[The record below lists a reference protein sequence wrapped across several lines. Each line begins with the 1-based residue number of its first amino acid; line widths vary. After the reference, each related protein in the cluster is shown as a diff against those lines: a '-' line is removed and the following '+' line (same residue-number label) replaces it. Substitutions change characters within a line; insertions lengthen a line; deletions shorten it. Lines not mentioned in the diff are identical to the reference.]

1 MAGMNA
7 EEKEDNA
14 IVLRTQQGGRSATS
28 TTRAYRFDLNGS
40 ALDRG
45 APQLEVKGVTLR
57 FGGVQALRDVAV
69 TIRQGEIHAII
80 GPNGAGKTSLLNC
93 VNGLY
98 RPQQGSIKLH
108 NGRVRELTRA
118 RPSRIARWGV
128 ARSFQNIELF
138 RHMTVVENL
147 LLGRHVHMRHYVGPA
162 LIYYG
167 PARRQEIR
175 ERELVEEVID
185 FLELQAVR
193 KQEVGTLSYGF
204 QKRVELGRAL
214 CMQPA
219 VLLLDEPMAGMNAE
233 EKEDMA
239 RYILD
244 VNELAGVTV
253 VLIEHDMSVVMDI
266 SRRITAPGLRA
277 RDRERQPH
285 RGLRRAGGRQGL
297 ARSPR
302 VTDPDTT
309 FPKPLARLRSEKHDG
324 LVARRQADAVA
335 VPEIAPNA
343 AARTCSSLM
352 IV

>member
-1 MAGMNA
+1 
-7 EEKEDNA
+7 
-14 IVLRTQQGGRSATS
+14 VTS

-40 ALDRG
+40 ALGRG
-45 APQLEVKGVTLR
+45 EAQLEVNGVSLR
-57 FGGVQALRDVAV
+57 FGGVHALRNVSV

-98 RPQQGSIKLH
+98 RPQQGSIRLH
-108 NGRVRELTRA
+108 NGTVHELTRA

-147 LLGRHVHMRHYVGPA
+147 LLGRHVQMKHNIASA
-162 LIYYG
+162 LLYYG
-167 PARRQEIR
+167 PAQRQEIR
-175 ERELVEEVID
+175 HREIVEEVID

-266 SRRITAPGLRA
+266 S
-277 RDRERQPH
+277 H
-285 RGLRRAGGRQGL
+285 V
-297 ARSPR
+297 
-302 VTDPDTT
+302 VTVLD
-309 FPKPLARLRSEKHDG
+309 FGVVIANG
-324 LVARRQADAVA
+324 
-335 VPEIAPNA
+335 APNEVA
-343 AARTCSSLM
+343 AEPAVVKAYLGEH
-352 IV
+352 V